1 MTHKVEEQ
9 NVKNKIMIF
18 NFILVMVAK
27 REDCHKKKAKVRLTH
42 QCPYHTLLHA
52 NNYPAICH

>member
-27 REDCHKKKAKVRLTH
+27 REDCHKKR
-42 QCPYHTLLHA
+42 QR
-52 NNYPAICH
+52 

>member
-27 REDCHKKKAKVRLTH
+27 KVDCSTKKDKGEINSPMSISYTTSL
-42 QCPYHTLLHA
+42 
-52 NNYPAICH
+52 